1 MSNIFIICVEDE
13 HQVLDVLVKDL
24 EDFEELFPIE
34 IASSA
39 DEAREIIEEVKDF
52 GGILGLALCDHIMP
66 GDNGVDLLV
75 EMQKDEFTR
84 KTRKVL
90 ITGQAGLEDTIKAVN
105 RAGLN
110 HYLAKPWN
118 KEELVEVVKKELTN
132 FVIENEENLL
142 PFMSILDAERLQ
154 EEIRNRGYI

>member
-1 MSNIFIICVEDE
+1 MTNIFIICVEDE

-24 EDFEELFPIE
+24 EALEELFPIE

-39 DEAREIIEEVKDF
+39 DEARQLIEEIKELN
-52 GGILGLALCDHIMP
+52 GKIGLVLCDHIMP
-66 GDNGVDLLV
+66 GDNGVDLLI
-75 EMQKDEFTR
+75 EMKTNEFTSNA
-84 KTRKVL
+84 RKVL

-110 HYLAKPWN
+110 HYIAKPWE
-118 KEELVEVVKKELTN
+118 KIELLEVVKKQLTH

-142 PFMSILDAERLQ
+142 TYMALLDAEMLQ
-154 EEIRNRGYI
+154 EEIRARGYV

>member
-1 MSNIFIICVEDE
+1 MTNIFIICVEDE

-24 EDFEELFPIE
+24 EEFEDLFPIE

-39 DEAREIIEEVKDF
+39 NEARELIEEIKDLN
-52 GGILGLALCDHIMP
+52 GKIGLALCDHIMP
-66 GDNGVDLLV
+66 GDNGVDLLI
-75 EMQKDEFTR
+75 ELKSDEFTAN
-84 KTRKVL
+84 TRKVL

-110 HYLAKPWN
+110 HYIAKPWEKN
-118 KEELVEVVKKELTN
+118 ELIEVVRKELTH

-142 PFMSILDAERLQ
+142 PYMTLLDAEKLQ